1 VKTKNSAAKQS
12 KQRKAHNDPFAVFK
26 RSTDAAF
33 SFLVHDYAFEKV
45 STSIHPPEC
54 EIKFRNNTTG
64 VAITYEWG
72 GVVWVDLSRLT
83 RNGAE
88 AVEEE
93 RYSLDLL
100 MLECLPNLDINLLRP
115 SEDESPDVYV
125 ERVLEE
131 YAGSLK
137 NCGEA
142 ILTGD
147 FRIFRKLKK
156 HAAEVLR
163 QRNKEMFG

>member
-1 VKTKNSAAKQS
+1 MKTKKSAAKKS
-12 KQRKAHNDPFAVFK
+12 KQRNAQNDPFAVFK

-33 SFLVHDYAFEKV
+33 GFLHDYDFEKV

-54 EIKFRNNTTG
+54 EIKYQNDTTG

-72 GVVWVDLSRLT
+72 GVVWVHLSRLT

-88 AVEEE
+88 AVKEE
-93 RYSLDLL
+93 RYALDLL
-100 MLECLPNLDINLLRP
+100 MLECLPNLDINRLQP
-115 SEDESPDVYV
+115 SEDETPDAYV
-125 ERVLEE
+125 ERVLGE
-131 YAGSLK
+131 YATILK
-137 NCGEA
+137 ECGEA
-142 ILTGD
+142 ILNGD
-147 FRIFRKLKK
+147 FRVFPKLKK